1 MNIFRSLAC
10 LTILLAAAASV
21 AAQEQGEPSLG
32 EVARRNQAAKKVAE
46 PARVF
51 TDQGSKEAIPAAP
64 VSYCG
69 DPLPIMQT
77 TYAAAFAG
85 QSQLQPSD
93 EELSKALL
101 DWLDHHP
108 ELQLV
113 NPRELA
119 RADEPRTEKQEKSD
133 QELAEKISG
142 MLTQEII
149 DFKPTHSDEEVAER
163 IAKALSA
170 KAPPRQA
177 DALIRAV
184 RDEELRRS
192 ALKGQPTEFDRVSEA
207 INLYSICE
215 NKRLIVSQTEVEQK
229 SIALLRKKL
238 ADAGFR
244 LPDPNPA
251 QASEA
256 DGK

>member
-1 MNIFRSLAC
+1 MTIFRRVAC
-10 LTILLAAAASV
+10 LTILALSVPV
-21 AAQEQGEPSLG
+21 AAQQEELSLG
-32 EVARRNQAAKKVAE
+32 EVARQNQAAKKADPE
-46 PARVF
+46 HVF
-51 TDQGSKEAIPAAP
+51 TDQGSKAAIPATP

-69 DPLPIMQT
+69 EPLPIMQT

-101 DWLDHHP
+101 DWIDHRP
-108 ELQLV
+108 ELQNI

-119 RADEPRTEKQEKSD
+119 RVEEPRTEKQEQADKD
-133 QELAEKISG
+133 LAEKIAS
-142 MLTQEII
+142 MLTQEIV
-149 DFKPTHSDEEVAER
+149 DFKPTHSDEEVADR
-163 IAKALSA
+163 IAKALAA

-184 RDEELRRS
+184 RDEELRRA
-192 ALKGQPTEFDRVSEA
+192 ALKGEPTEFDRVSEA

-215 NKRLIVSQTEVEQK
+215 NKRLMVSQTEVEQQ

-238 ADAGFR
+238 ADAGFH
-244 LPDPNPA
+244 LPDPTPA
-251 QASEA
+251 PTPSE

>member
-10 LTILLAAAASV
+10 FAILLGTLSV
-21 AAQEQGEPSLG
+21 AAQEEPSLG
-32 EVARRNQAAKKVAE
+32 EVARRNQAAKKSE

-51 TDQGSKEAIPAAP
+51 TDQGNKAPIPAPP
-64 VSYCG
+64 VSLCG
-69 DPLPIMQT
+69 EPLPIMQT

-108 ELQLV
+108 DLQQV
-113 NPRELA
+113 NPRDLA
-119 RADEPRTEKQEKSD
+119 RAEEPRTEKQEQGD
-133 QELAEKISG
+133 QELAEKIAS
-142 MLTQEII
+142 MLTQEIV
-149 DFKPTHSDEEVAER
+149 DFKPTHSDEEVADR

-184 RDEELRRS
+184 RDEELRRA
-192 ALKGQPTEFDRVSEA
+192 ALKGEPTEFDRVSEA

-215 NKRLIVSQTEVEQK
+215 NKRLIVSQAEVEQK
-229 SIALLRKKL
+229 SIALLREKL
-238 ADAGFR
+238 GEAGFH
-244 LPDPNPA
+244 LPDPNLAP
-251 QASEA
+251 ASE